1 MRDRIFTVSVF
12 LPDKPG
18 ELNKVSDVIADAQG
32 NIIKLEHNQ
41 FVSINRNSAVE
52 LTITMEAFGHDHKK
66 KIIDALRAAGFK
78 PKERTTRGV
87 YQ

>member
-1 MRDRIFTVSVF
+1 MRDRIFTLSVF

-18 ELNKVSDVIADAQG
+18 ELTKVSQVIAQAQG

-52 LTITMEAFGHDHKK
+52 LTITMEAFGTEHKE
-66 KIIDALRAAGFK
+66 KIIKALENAGYAPELRDSKSVF
-78 PKERTTRGV
+78 
-87 YQ
+87 